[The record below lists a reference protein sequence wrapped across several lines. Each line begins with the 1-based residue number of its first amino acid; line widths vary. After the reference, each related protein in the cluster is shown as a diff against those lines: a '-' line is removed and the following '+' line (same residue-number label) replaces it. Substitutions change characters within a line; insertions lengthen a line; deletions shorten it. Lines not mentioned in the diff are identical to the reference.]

1 MTPKLLVFAG
11 SVRRDSFNARLARFA
26 AREAEAAGA
35 ETTLLD
41 LADFGLPLYN
51 GDLEADEGLP
61 AGAVRLKE
69 LFLAHDGFLIA
80 SPEYNGSLSPL
91 LKNTIDWVSRPVA
104 GQPRLV
110 WFAGKV
116 AGLMAAS
123 PGTLGG
129 TRGLVHVRQ
138 ILSGIGV
145 IVGPTQLAIA
155 EAGSAFDDDGRL
167 PEVPHGGAVRRVVRE
182 TAQLAAKLNA

>member
-1 MTPKLLVFAG
+1 M
-11 SVRRDSFNARLARFA
+11 RRDSFNARLARFA
-26 AREAEAAGA
+26 AREAGNAGA
-35 ETTLLD
+35 KATLLD
-41 LADFGLPLYN
+41 LGDFDLPLYN

-91 LKNTIDWVSRPVA
+91 MKNAIDWVSRPVA
-104 GQPRLV
+104 GEPPLV
-110 WFAGKV
+110 WFTGKV

-123 PGTLGG
+123 PGALGG
-129 TRGLVHVRQ
+129 LRGLVHLRQ

-145 IVGPTQLAIA
+145 IVAPAQHAIA
-155 EAGSAFDDDGRL
+155 RAGSAFDNEGGL
-167 PEVPHGGAVRRVVRE
+167 AEEPHGAAVRRVVRE
-182 TAQLAAKLNA
+182 TVRLAAKLGA

>member
-1 MTPKLLVFAG
+1 MSPRLLVFAG

-26 AREAEAAGA
+26 AGEAGDAGA
-35 ETTLLD
+35 EATLLD
-41 LADFGLPLYN
+41 LGDFDLPLYN
-51 GDLEADEGLP
+51 GDLEAEEGLP
-61 AGAVRLKE
+61 PGAVRLKA

-91 LKNTIDWVSRPVA
+91 LKNAIDWVSRPVA

-110 WFAGKV
+110 WFTGKV

-123 PGTLGG
+123 PGALGG
-129 TRGLVHVRQ
+129 LRGLAHLRQ

-145 IVGPTQLAIA
+145 VVAPAQHAIA
-155 EAGSAFDDDGRL
+155 QAGAAFDDRGEL
-167 PEVPHGGAVRRVVRE
+167 AEEPHGAAVRRVVRE
-182 TAQLAAKLNA
+182 TVRLAARLGD

>member
-1 MTPKLLVFAG
+1 MTARLLVFAG
-11 SVRRDSFNARLARFA
+11 SVRRESFNARLARFA
-26 AREAEAAGA
+26 AHEAEAGGA
-35 ETTLLD
+35 EAALLD

-51 GDLEADEGLP
+51 GDLEADEGVP

-80 SPEYNGSLSPL
+80 SPEYNGSISPL
-91 LKNTIDWVSRPVA
+91 LKNAIDWVSRPVA
-104 GQPRLV
+104 GQQPLV

-123 PGTLGG
+123 PGPLGG
-129 TRGLVHVRQ
+129 LRGLVHVRQ

-145 IVGPTQLAIA
+145 IVAPAQHAVA
-155 EAGSAFDDDGRL
+155 RAGGAFNDEGAL
-167 PEVPHGGAVRRVVRE
+167 VEKPHGAAVRRVVRE
-182 TAQLAAKLNA
+182 TVRLAEKLNA